1 MIDMSVNVPKG
12 STEPITEQELFEG
25 VVMAI
30 TREDTLL
37 TPELVQEYTAAGYWT
52 DETLADVFRRN
63 GRDFP
68 HKVAY
73 IDDRSQ
79 VTWGELW
86 QISGEVASGLAR
98 RGVGRGDVVA
108 VQLPNRLGFVFVLA
122 AVVRLGAVFCQFPT
136 DYRAREVEFILG
148 FSEATTI
155 VVPDT
160 FRGFDHTEMID
171 SIRGRLPR
179 LVNTIAVTTGGSE
192 TTLDGDAWVTLDQLR
207 RDPDPADPAPD
218 RPIDANEVMRIAFTS
233 GTTGEPKAVMHTA
246 NTTLYMTRR
255 ENQERGIDGDDT
267 ILVLLPVGL
276 NAGFGTTV
284 QVAHAGA
291 RGVLMEKF
299 SPTALLD
306 LVERHRVTNFL
317 TAPTALLAILRDDSL
332 DGRDLSSLRL
342 ISTGGS
348 STPVTVLS
356 EANQRLG
363 CPVIDLYGMLETG
376 LTSATDPN
384 EPYQE
389 WVGTV
394 GRPYSFMQVRIL
406 DSDDQEVPAGVEGEI
421 VKRGPTISVGY
432 YRNPDKNKES
442 RTADGW
448 FRSGDRGFIDT
459 AGRLTISGR
468 SKDMIIHGGANIWP
482 RELEEILV
490 KHPDVADVAVV
501 GIHDDYFG
509 ENTCACVIPRPG
521 TSPTLEDLIA
531 SMQDKIAKYKL
542 PQHLEL
548 FEAFPLGPTGKV
560 LKRDLVM
567 TVEARRSAA
576 AEGKPE

>member
-1 MIDMSVNVPKG
+1 
-12 STEPITEQELFEG
+12 
-25 VVMAI
+25 MAI
-30 TREDTLL
+30 TREDALL
-37 TPELVQEYTAAGYWT
+37 TPELIEEYTAAGYWS

-63 GRDFP
+63 ARVFP
-68 HKVAY
+68 DKVAY
-73 IDDRSQ
+73 VDDHSQ
-79 VTWGELW
+79 VTWGEVW
-86 QISGEVASGLAR
+86 QVSGEVASGLAR
-98 RGVGRGDVVA
+98 RGVRRGDVVA
-108 VQLPNRLGFVFVLA
+108 VQLPNRLEFVFVLA
-122 AVVRLGAVFCQFPT
+122 AVVRLGAVFCQFPP
-136 DYRAREVEFILG
+136 DYRARETEFILE
-148 FSEATTI
+148 FSEAHTI

-171 SIRGRLPR
+171 GIRGRLPR
-179 LVNTIAVTTGGSE
+179 LVNTVAVTTADSE
-192 TTLDGDAWVTLDQLR
+192 IALDGDAWVTLDQLR
-207 RDPDPADPAPD
+207 RDLDPADPAPD
-218 RPIDANEVMRIAFTS
+218 RPSDANDVMRIAFTS

-255 ENQERGIDGDDT
+255 ENEERGIDGDAT

-276 NAGFGTTV
+276 NAGFGTIV
-284 QVAHAGA
+284 QVANAGA
-291 RGVLMEKF
+291 RGVLMERF

-306 LVERHRVTNFL
+306 LVERHQVTTFL

-332 DGRDLSSLRL
+332 DDRDLSSLRVVQ
-342 ISTGGS
+342 TGGS
-348 STPVTVLS
+348 STPVKVLS
-356 EANQRLG
+356 EANERLG

-376 LTSATDPN
+376 VTSWTDPD
-384 EPYQE
+384 EPYEE

-394 GRPYSFMQVRIL
+394 GRPYPFMRVRIL
-406 DSDDQEVPAGVEGEI
+406 DSDGQEVPVGVEGEI
-421 VKRGPTISVGY
+421 VKTGPTISVGY

-442 RTADGW
+442 RTTDGW

-509 ENTCACVIPRPG
+509 ENACACVIPRPG
-521 TSPTLEDLIA
+521 TSPTLEDFIDF
-531 SMQDKIAKYKL
+531 MKDDVAKYKL

-548 FEAFPLGPTGKV
+548 FESFPLGPTGKV
-560 LKRDLVM
+560 LKRDL
-567 TVEARRSAA
+567 TNQIERRRMDDT
-576 AEGKPE
+576 PNVP

>member
-1 MIDMSVNVPKG
+1 
-12 STEPITEQELFEG
+12 
-25 VVMAI
+25 MAI
-30 TREDTLL
+30 TREDALL
-37 TPELVQEYTAAGYWT
+37 TPELIEEYTAAGYWS

-63 GRDFP
+63 ARVFP
-68 HKVAY
+68 DKVAY
-73 IDDRSQ
+73 VDDHSQ
-79 VTWGELW
+79 VTWGEVW
-86 QISGEVASGLAR
+86 QVSGEVASGLAR
-98 RGVGRGDVVA
+98 RGVRRGDVVA
-108 VQLPNRLGFVFVLA
+108 VQLPNRLEFVFVLA
-122 AVVRLGAVFCQFPT
+122 AVVRLGAVFCQFPP
-136 DYRAREVEFILG
+136 DYRAREIEFILE
-148 FSEATTI
+148 FSEAHTI

-171 SIRGRLPR
+171 GIRGRLPW
-179 LVNTIAVTTGGSE
+179 LVNTVAVTTADSE
-192 TTLDGDAWVTLDQLR
+192 IALDGDAWVTLDQLR
-207 RDPDPADPAPD
+207 RDLDPADPAPD
-218 RPIDANEVMRIAFTS
+218 RPSDANDVMRIAFTS

-255 ENQERGIDGDDT
+255 ENEERGIDGDAT

-276 NAGFGTTV
+276 NAGFGTIV
-284 QVAHAGA
+284 QVANAGA
-291 RGVLMEKF
+291 RGVLMERF

-306 LVERHRVTNFL
+306 LVERHQVTTFL

-332 DGRDLSSLRL
+332 DDRDLSSLRVVQ
-342 ISTGGS
+342 TGGS
-348 STPVTVLS
+348 STPVKVLS
-356 EANQRLG
+356 EANERLG

-376 LTSATDPN
+376 VTSWTDPD
-384 EPYQE
+384 EPYEE

-394 GRPYSFMQVRIL
+394 GRPYPFMRVRIL
-406 DSDDQEVPAGVEGEI
+406 DSDGQEVPVGVEGEI
-421 VKRGPTISVGY
+421 VKTGPTISVGY

-442 RTADGW
+442 RTTDGW

-509 ENTCACVIPRPG
+509 ENACACVIPRPG
-521 TSPTLEDLIA
+521 TSPTLEDLIDF
-531 SMQDKIAKYKL
+531 MKDDVAKYKL

-548 FEAFPLGPTGKV
+548 FESFPLGPTGKV
-560 LKRDLVM
+560 LKRDL
-567 TVEARRSAA
+567 THQIERRRRDDT
-576 AEGKPE
+576 PDVP

>member
-1 MIDMSVNVPKG
+1 
-12 STEPITEQELFEG
+12 
-25 VVMAI
+25 MAI
-30 TREDTLL
+30 TREDALL
-37 TPELVQEYTAAGYWT
+37 TPELIEEYTAAGYWS

-63 GRDFP
+63 ARVFP
-68 HKVAY
+68 DKVAY
-73 IDDRSQ
+73 VDDHSQ
-79 VTWGELW
+79 VTWGEVW
-86 QISGEVASGLAR
+86 QVSGEVASGLAR
-98 RGVGRGDVVA
+98 RGVRRGDVVA
-108 VQLPNRLGFVFVLA
+108 VQLPNRLEFVFVLA
-122 AVVRLGAVFCQFPT
+122 AVVRLGAVFCQFPP
-136 DYRAREVEFILG
+136 DYRAREIEFILE
-148 FSEATTI
+148 FSEAHTI

-171 SIRGRLPR
+171 GIRGRLPW
-179 LVNTIAVTTGGSE
+179 LVNTVAVTTADSE
-192 TTLDGDAWVTLDQLR
+192 IALDGDAWVTLDQLR
-207 RDPDPADPAPD
+207 RDLDPADPAPD
-218 RPIDANEVMRIAFTS
+218 RPSGANDVMRIAFTS

-255 ENQERGIDGDDT
+255 ENEERGIDGDAT

-276 NAGFGTTV
+276 NAGFGTIV
-284 QVAHAGA
+284 QVANAGA
-291 RGVLMEKF
+291 QGVLMERF

-306 LVERHRVTNFL
+306 LVERHQVTTFL

-332 DGRDLSSLRL
+332 DDRDLSSLRVVQ
-342 ISTGGS
+342 TGGS
-348 STPVTVLS
+348 STPVKVLS
-356 EANQRLG
+356 EANERLG

-376 LTSATDPN
+376 VTSWTDPD
-384 EPYQE
+384 EPYEE

-394 GRPYSFMQVRIL
+394 GRPYPFMRVRIL
-406 DSDDQEVPAGVEGEI
+406 DSDGQEVPVGVEGEI
-421 VKRGPTISVGY
+421 VKTGPTISVGY

-442 RTADGW
+442 RTTDGW

-509 ENTCACVIPRPG
+509 ENACACVIPRPG
-521 TSPTLEDLIA
+521 TSPTLEDLIDF
-531 SMQDKIAKYKL
+531 MKDDVAKYKL

-548 FEAFPLGPTGKV
+548 FESFPLGPTGKV
-560 LKRDLVM
+560 LKRDL
-567 TVEARRSAA
+567 THQIERRRRDDT
-576 AEGKPE
+576 PDVP

>member
-1 MIDMSVNVPKG
+1 
-12 STEPITEQELFEG
+12 
-25 VVMAI
+25 MAI
-30 TREDTLL
+30 TRQDALL
-37 TPELVQEYTAAGYWT
+37 TPELIEEYTAAGYWS

-63 GRDFP
+63 ARVFP
-68 HKVAY
+68 DKVAY
-73 IDDRSQ
+73 VDDHSQ
-79 VTWGELW
+79 VTWGEVW
-86 QISGEVASGLAR
+86 QVSGEVASGLAR
-98 RGVGRGDVVA
+98 RGVRRGDVVA
-108 VQLPNRLGFVFVLA
+108 VQLPNRLEFVFVLA
-122 AVVRLGAVFCQFPT
+122 AVVRLGAVFCQFPP
-136 DYRAREVEFILG
+136 DYRAREIEFILE
-148 FSEATTI
+148 FSEAHTI

-171 SIRGRLPR
+171 GIRGRLPW
-179 LVNTIAVTTGGSE
+179 LVNTVAVTTADSE
-192 TTLDGDAWVTLDQLR
+192 IALDGDAWVTLDQLR
-207 RDPDPADPAPD
+207 RDLDPADPAPD
-218 RPIDANEVMRIAFTS
+218 RPSDANDVMRIAFTS

-255 ENQERGIDGDDT
+255 ENEERGIDGDAT

-276 NAGFGTTV
+276 NAGFGTIV
-284 QVAHAGA
+284 QVANAGA
-291 RGVLMEKF
+291 RGVLMERF

-306 LVERHRVTNFL
+306 LVERHQVTTFL

-332 DGRDLSSLRL
+332 DGRDLSSLRVVQ
-342 ISTGGS
+342 TGGS
-348 STPVTVLS
+348 STPVKVLS
-356 EANQRLG
+356 EANERLG

-376 LTSATDPN
+376 VTSWTDPA
-384 EPYQE
+384 EPYEE

-394 GRPYSFMQVRIL
+394 GRPYPFMRVRIL
-406 DSDDQEVPAGVEGEI
+406 DSDGQEVPVGVEGEI
-421 VKRGPTISVGY
+421 VKTGPTISVGY

-442 RTADGW
+442 RTTDGW

-509 ENTCACVIPRPG
+509 ENACACVIPRPG
-521 TSPTLEDLIA
+521 TSPTLEDLIDF
-531 SMQDKIAKYKL
+531 MKDDVAKYKL

-548 FEAFPLGPTGKV
+548 FESFPLGPTGKV
-560 LKRDLVM
+560 LKRDL
-567 TVEARRSAA
+567 TNQIERRRRDDT
-576 AEGKPE
+576 PDVP

>member
-1 MIDMSVNVPKG
+1 
-12 STEPITEQELFEG
+12 
-25 VVMAI
+25 MAI
-30 TREDTLL
+30 TREDALL
-37 TPELVQEYTAAGYWT
+37 TPELIEEYTAAGYWS

-63 GRDFP
+63 AWVFP
-68 HKVAY
+68 DKVAY
-73 IDDRSQ
+73 VDDHSQ
-79 VTWGELW
+79 VTWGEVW
-86 QISGEVASGLAR
+86 QVSGEVASGLAR
-98 RGVGRGDVVA
+98 RGVRRGDVVA
-108 VQLPNRLGFVFVLA
+108 VQLPNRLEFVFVLA
-122 AVVRLGAVFCQFPT
+122 AVVRLGAVFCQFPP
-136 DYRAREVEFILG
+136 DYRAREIEFILE
-148 FSEATTI
+148 FSEAHTI

-171 SIRGRLPR
+171 GIRGRLPR
-179 LVNTIAVTTGGSE
+179 LVNTVAVTTADSE
-192 TTLDGDAWVTLDQLR
+192 IALDGDAWVTLDQLR
-207 RDPDPADPAPD
+207 RDLDPADPAPD
-218 RPIDANEVMRIAFTS
+218 RPSDANDVMRIAFTS

-255 ENQERGIDGDDT
+255 ENEERGIDGDAT

-276 NAGFGTTV
+276 NAGFGTIV
-284 QVAHAGA
+284 QVANAGA
-291 RGVLMEKF
+291 RGVLMERF

-306 LVERHRVTNFL
+306 LVERHQVTTFL

-332 DGRDLSSLRL
+332 DDRDLSSLRVVQ
-342 ISTGGS
+342 TGGS
-348 STPVTVLS
+348 STPVKVLS
-356 EANQRLG
+356 EANERLG

-376 LTSATDPN
+376 VTSWTDPD
-384 EPYQE
+384 EPYEE

-394 GRPYSFMQVRIL
+394 GRPYPFMRVRIL
-406 DSDDQEVPAGVEGEI
+406 DSDGQEVPVGVEGEI
-421 VKRGPTISVGY
+421 VKTGPTISVGY

-442 RTADGW
+442 RTTDGW

-509 ENTCACVIPRPG
+509 ENACACVIPRPG
-521 TSPTLEDLIA
+521 TSPTLEDFIDF
-531 SMQDKIAKYKL
+531 MKDDVAKYKL

-548 FEAFPLGPTGKV
+548 FESFPLGPTGKV
-560 LKRDLVM
+560 LKRDL
-567 TVEARRSAA
+567 TNQIERRRMDDT
-576 AEGKPE
+576 PNVP

>member
-1 MIDMSVNVPKG
+1 
-12 STEPITEQELFEG
+12 
-25 VVMAI
+25 MAI

-37 TPELVQEYTAAGYWT
+37 TPELIEEYTAAGYWS

-63 GRDFP
+63 AADFP
-68 HKVAY
+68 DKIAY
-73 IDDRSQ
+73 IDDHSQ
-79 VTWGELW
+79 VTWGEVW

-98 RGVGRGDVVA
+98 RGVQRGDVVA
-108 VQLPNRLGFVFVLA
+108 VQLPNRLEFVFVLA
-122 AVVRLGAVFCQFPT
+122 AVVRLGAVFCQFPP
-136 DYRAREVEFILG
+136 DYRAREIEFILE
-148 FSEATTI
+148 FSEAHTI
-155 VVPDT
+155 VVPGM

-179 LVNTIAVTTGGSE
+179 LANTVAVTTADSE
-192 TTLDGDAWVTLDQLR
+192 IALDEDAWVTLDQLR
-207 RDPDPADPAPD
+207 RDLDPADPAPD
-218 RPIDANEVMRIAFTS
+218 RPSDANDVMRIAFTS

-246 NTTLYMTRR
+246 NTTLCMTRR
-255 ENQERGIDGDDT
+255 ENKERDIDGDAT
-267 ILVLLPVGL
+267 ILVLLPAGL
-276 NAGFGTTV
+276 NAGFGTIV
-284 QVAHAGA
+284 QVANAGA

-306 LVERHRVTNFL
+306 LVERHQVTTFL
-317 TAPTALLAILRDDSL
+317 AAPTALLAILRDDSL
-332 DGRDLSSLRL
+332 GDRDLSSLRVVQ
-342 ISTGGS
+342 TGGS
-348 STPVTVLS
+348 STPVKVLS
-356 EANQRLG
+356 EANERLG

-376 LTSATDPN
+376 VTSWTDPG

-394 GRPYSFMQVRIL
+394 GRPYPFMRVRIL
-406 DSDDQEVPAGVEGEI
+406 DEDDQEVPVGIEGEI
-421 VKRGPTISVGY
+421 VNTGPTISVGY

-442 RTADGW
+442 RTTDGW

-482 RELEEILV
+482 RELEETLV

-509 ENTCACVIPRPG
+509 ENTCACVIPRTG

-531 SMQDKIAKYKL
+531 FMKDDVAKYKL

-548 FEAFPLGPTGKV
+548 FESFPLGPTGKV
-560 LKRDLVM
+560 LKRDL
-567 TVEARRSAA
+567 TNDVEARRSAA
-576 AEGKPE
+576 AASEGAAR

>member
-1 MIDMSVNVPKG
+1 
-12 STEPITEQELFEG
+12 
-25 VVMAI
+25 MAI
-30 TREDTLL
+30 TREDALL
-37 TPELVQEYTAAGYWT
+37 TPELIEEYTAAGYWS

-63 GRDFP
+63 ARVFP
-68 HKVAY
+68 DKVAY
-73 IDDRSQ
+73 VDDHSQ
-79 VTWGELW
+79 VTWGEVW
-86 QISGEVASGLAR
+86 QVSGEVASGLAR
-98 RGVGRGDVVA
+98 RGVRRGDVVA
-108 VQLPNRLGFVFVLA
+108 VQLPNRLEFVFVLA
-122 AVVRLGAVFCQFPT
+122 AVVRLGAVFCQFPP
-136 DYRAREVEFILG
+136 DYRAREIEFILE
-148 FSEATTI
+148 FSEAHTI

-171 SIRGRLPR
+171 GIRGRLPW
-179 LVNTIAVTTGGSE
+179 LVNTVAVTTADSE
-192 TTLDGDAWVTLDQLR
+192 IALDGDAWVTLDQLR
-207 RDPDPADPAPD
+207 RDLDPADPAPD
-218 RPIDANEVMRIAFTS
+218 RPSGANDVMRIAFTS

-255 ENQERGIDGDDT
+255 ENEERGIDGDAT

-276 NAGFGTTV
+276 NAGFGTIV
-284 QVAHAGA
+284 QVANAGA
-291 RGVLMEKF
+291 RGVLMERF

-306 LVERHRVTNFL
+306 LVERHQVTTFL

-332 DGRDLSSLRL
+332 DDRDLSSLRVVQ
-342 ISTGGS
+342 TGGS
-348 STPVTVLS
+348 STPVKVLS
-356 EANQRLG
+356 EANERLG

-376 LTSATDPN
+376 VTSWTDPD
-384 EPYQE
+384 EPYEE

-394 GRPYSFMQVRIL
+394 GRPYPFMRVRIL
-406 DSDDQEVPAGVEGEI
+406 DSDGREVPVGVEGEI
-421 VKRGPTISVGY
+421 VKTGPTISVGY

-442 RTADGW
+442 RTTDGW

-509 ENTCACVIPRPG
+509 ENACACVIPRPG
-521 TSPTLEDLIA
+521 TSPTLEDLIDF
-531 SMQDKIAKYKL
+531 MKDDVAKYKL

-548 FEAFPLGPTGKV
+548 FESFPLGPTGKV
-560 LKRDLVM
+560 LKRDL
-567 TVEARRSAA
+567 THQIERRRRDDT
-576 AEGKPE
+576 PDVP